1 MTSFL
6 GEVAVRWNTTWAHC
20 KKISKV
26 SGWSCTVRNQVYFL
40 SPEVLWVWT
49 GGGSVE
55 GGNDFFRVSKVQSA
69 HAQQAGATRGAILAQ
84 TSNVVLLCAR
94 QEQQWMAREHMGG
107 LCRIRGLI
115 WNPRARSITNIP
127 VFKLDHI
134 CLVSSNQLNSAQFFH
149 TILSTFQKRPV

>member
-20 KKISKV
+20 KRVSKV

-69 HAQQAGATRGAILAQ
+69 HAQQAGAQLGAMLVQ

-94 QEQQWMAREHMGG
+94 QEQQWMARELMGG
-107 LCRIRGLI
+107 LCRTI
-115 WNPRARSITNIP
+115 WIDLKSSSREYHYIP
-127 VFKLDHI
+127 VLKLDHR

-149 TILSTFQKRPV
+149 PVLSTFHKRSV